1 MIKQEFNDMKHTL
14 YIILSACL
22 LSLNACT
29 SDDLIHTEENHDSE
43 VRLMANVNSGN
54 TTRAE
59 NDDNKTL
66 PEGIKENFTSGD
78 KIHFVNTYQFAPPV
92 YNENTI
98 FTCTGVSGEYGYKFI
113 NNNNNTDAYSWHD
126 FKLTSLVYIFEAAYY
141 PDLQNSTSRE
151 SSSLF
156 SNNQVY
162 ENQSEN
168 NGQGFYNSDLLL
180 AHNRMYISN
189 KYDEIKLKFH
199 HVFAM
204 VRVIAKVGVN
214 EYGGLPEDAIVSAKL
229 VNIQREYKVDYT
241 QTIQNDGLR
250 TVTGTGDLDE
260 TGNEAMDDEVVMWK
274 YKTTTSSSNNVKEQ
288 TYIFYAII
296 PVPSEP
302 IKGFDFLHFDI
313 KDREGII
320 TEYRFVPNDAIPLE
334 QSHITTLRL
343 DFSKEGSSPL
353 LLSAEIQ
360 PWEVATQDMEL
371 GAEDTSSEDEN
382 ETEESKNEN
391 I

>member
-1 MIKQEFNDMKHTL
+1 MKHTI

-22 LSLNACT
+22 ISLNACT
-29 SDDLIHTEENHDSE
+29 SDDLIHTEEKHDSE
-43 VRLMANVNSGN
+43 VRLIATVNSEN
-54 TTRAE
+54 STRAE
-59 NDDNKTL
+59 DDENKSL
-66 PEGIKENFTSGD
+66 PKDIKKDFKSGD

-92 YNENTI
+92 YSENTI
-98 FTCTGVSGEYGYKFI
+98 FTCTGESGEYGYQFT
-113 NNNNNTDAYSWHD
+113 NNNTDAYSWHD

-141 PDLQNSTSRE
+141 PDLQNSTMRE
-151 SSSLF
+151 GSSLF

-162 ENQSEN
+162 EDQSVN
-168 NGQGFYNSDLLL
+168 DGQGFYNSDLLL
-180 AHNRMYISN
+180 AHNRVYISN
-189 KYDEIKLKFH
+189 KYDDIKLKFH

-214 EYGGLPEDAIVSAKL
+214 EYGGIPENAIQYAKL
-229 VNIQREYKVDYT
+229 VNIQRKYKVDYT

-260 TGNEAMDDEVVMWK
+260 TGNEAMDDKVVMWK
-274 YKTTTSSSNNVKEQ
+274 YTTTTSSSNKGKEQ

-296 PVPSEP
+296 PVPSEQ
-302 IKGFDFLHFDI
+302 INGSDFLHFYI
-313 KDREGII
+313 KDREGKI
-320 TEYRFVPNDAIPLE
+320 TEYRFVPNSAIPLE

-353 LLSAEIQ
+353 LLSAEIE

-371 GAEDTSSEDEN
+371 GAEDTSGKDEN
-382 ETEESKNEN
+382 ETEESENEN
-391 I
+391 IEGGADL

>member
-1 MIKQEFNDMKHTL
+1 MTKQEFNDMKHTL

-29 SDDLIHTEENHDSE
+29 SDDLINTEENHDSE

-66 PEGIKENFTSGD
+66 PEGIKEKFTSGD

-92 YNENTI
+92 YKENTI

-113 NNNNNTDAYSWHD
+113 NNNTDAYSWHD

-250 TVTGTGDLDE
+250 TVTGTEDLDE
-260 TGNEAMDDEVVMWK
+260 TGNEAMDDDVVMWK

-313 KDREGII
+313 KDREGKK
-320 TEYRFVPNDAIPLE
+320 TKYRFVPNNAIPLE

>member
-1 MIKQEFNDMKHTL
+1 MKHTI

-22 LSLNACT
+22 ISLNACT
-29 SDDLIHTEENHDSE
+29 SDDLIHTEEKHDSE
-43 VRLMANVNSGN
+43 VRLIATVNSEN
-54 TTRAE
+54 STRAE
-59 NDDNKTL
+59 DDKNKSL
-66 PEGIKENFTSGD
+66 PEGIKKDFKSGD

-98 FTCTGVSGEYGYKFI
+98 FTCTGKSGENGYEFT
-113 NNNNNTDAYSWHD
+113 NGNNTETYSWHD

-141 PDLQNSTSRE
+141 PDLQNSNTNE

-162 ENQSEN
+162 ENQSVN

-180 AHNRMYISN
+180 AHNRVYISN

-214 EYGGLPEDAIVSAKL
+214 EYGGIPEDAIQSAKL
-229 VNIQREYKVDYT
+229 VNIQRKYKVDYT

-250 TVTGTGDLDE
+250 TVTGTGVLDE
-260 TGNEAMDDEVVMWK
+260 TGNEAMNDEIIMWK
-274 YKTTTSSSNNVKEQ
+274 YKATTSSSKNGKEQ

-302 IKGFDFLHFDI
+302 INGFDFLHFDI
-313 KDREGII
+313 KDRKGKI
-320 TEYRFVPNDAIPLE
+320 TEYRFVPNDAIPLN
-334 QSHITTLRL
+334 QSYITTLRL

-353 LLSAEIQ
+353 LLSAEIE

-371 GAEDTSSEDEN
+371 GAEDTSGKDEN
-382 ETEESKNEN
+382 ETEGIENEN
-391 I
+391 IEGGADL